1 MKNGNGTSWLHELL
15 GSLPELSSEK
25 QRSELLE
32 KYRQE
37 HKPDVDPVVLE
48 DIEII
53 AELIVKLKSG
63 APGHKI
69 AALSELERAQLVETE
84 RIIDENL
91 FDYYFQPIV
100 SAADGEIYSYEA
112 LMRPKSTMKLTP
124 LHILKYAGLAN
135 RLSDIERGTF
145 LNVLQIVDLRKHE
158 FSGKLVFINSIP
170 EARVAPEDYRRIS
183 QLLLKHA
190 DTAVVE
196 MTEQS
201 QIDDENLDRINERYR
216 NMGVRMAIDD
226 YGTGYSNIG
235 NLLRYMPD
243 FVKIDRSLLSEIQSS
258 PKKRHFVREIIQ
270 FCHDNNILA
279 LAEGIETSE
288 ELRTVIL
295 LGADLIQGY
304 YTARPAPEI
313 IQSIPEEIKQ
323 EIKRLHQELEDGI
336 GQKIYSADCSEHISL
351 DRLMQSEIK
360 RIVIGAAG
368 DGDVIIEGDSNNDS
382 QIRLETKTG
391 FKGKI
396 TLENC
401 WLSSI
406 KNKPCIDIAEDNDVT
421 LNLVGDNKLDLGGIR
436 VPESSKLTIIGDGT
450 LEIDVKGKEYYGIG
464 NGTGLLHGELVFEQ
478 SGRITVNGKG
488 ETGVGIGS
496 GNGGKITMGSGQYRL
511 NLQGDVGVGI
521 GALYANTELVIHD
534 CDIGMELTQARGC
547 GIGSI
552 GKNRNITIYKAS
564 VKIFVSGIELVG
576 IGTLDGEKLKF
587 NIYEASCFITV
598 NGENC
603 SSIAALEGST
613 DISVDKAAVRI
624 TVDGK
629 QSLGIGGFSDET
641 HVNCSNCDL
650 HMTVNSLIDVGRFT
664 KPESFNVE
672 CAKVTLV
679 CNSEEV
685 FMVNNGAD

>member
-15 GSLPELSSEK
+15 GSLPELASEK
-25 QRSELLE
+25 QRSELLD
-32 KYRQE
+32 KFRQE
-37 HKPDVDPVVLE
+37 HKSDVDPVVLE
-48 DIEII
+48 DIEMI

-170 EARVAPEDYRRIS
+170 EARVAADDYRKIS

-235 NLLRYMPD
+235 NLLRYTPD

-258 PKKRHFVREIIQ
+258 PKKRRFVREIIQ
-270 FCHDNNILA
+270 FCHDNKIFA

-288 ELRTVIL
+288 ELRTVIM

-323 EIKRLHQELEDGI
+323 EIKHLHQELEDGI

-360 RIVIGAAG
+360 RIVIGAGG
-368 DGDVIIEGDSNNDS
+368 DGDVVIEGDSNNDS

-421 LNLVGDNKLDLGGIR
+421 LNLVGDNKLDMGGIR
-436 VPESSKLTIIGDGT
+436 VPESSKLTITGSGT
-450 LEIDVKGKEYYGIG
+450 LEIYVKGKEYYGIG

-552 GKNRNITIYKAS
+552 GKNRDITIYKAS

-613 DISVDKAAVRI
+613 DISVKFAAVRAA
-624 TVDGK
+624 VDGK
-629 QSLGIGGFSDET
+629 QSLGIGGFTDET
-641 HVNCSNCDL
+641 HVDCSNCDL
-650 HMTVNSLIDVGRFT
+650 NMTVNSSIDVSRFT
-664 KPESFNVE
+664 KPENFNVE

-685 FMVNNGAD
+685 FVVNNGAD